1 MEAPQAVLQW
11 DRGVMGAEC
20 DRAANVRADVEAYL
34 GRTVFTAEGSLIVR
48 VRLTRVEDNGRMRVV
63 ARVTQETSDGRAWG
77 EREVEGGASC
87 ESLDEPL
94 TLVVALLVDAPAE
107 PPTQPAASELTPP
120 PAERPTPRAPTAS
133 EPPPSD
139 TGEIETAP
147 SLEQATAPPGHVA
160 LLAFGWLSMG
170 ILPSAAAGA
179 GMVASFKPRGFWGLG
194 FEVGGLLP
202 QRLALGSGTLE
213 TSLVMLSAT
222 LCPLQGTGDQMW
234 WSACGNLGAARLHAR
249 SRHVLEARAR
259 SDWFAVPG
267 VAVRGGRVLGRH
279 LLLSAGLEALFPVSP
294 DYYVYRSPEGEKQL
308 AFEPSRLTITAQ
320 LGVGWLLE

>member
-11 DRGVMGAEC
+11 DRGALEAEC
-20 DRAANVRADVEAYL
+20 ERAATVQADVEAYL
-34 GRTVFTAEGSLIVR
+34 GRAVFTADGSLVVR
-48 VRLTRVEDNGRMRVV
+48 VRLARVEDNGRVRVV

-94 TLVVALLVDAPAE
+94 TLVVALLVDAPTP
-107 PPTQPAASELTPP
+107 PPTDPAPSEVAAP
-120 PAERPTPRAPTAS
+120 PAERPTPRAPAAP
-133 EPPPSD
+133 EPSD

-147 SLEQATAPPGHVA
+147 GLEHATASPGHVA

-170 ILPSAAAGA
+170 ILPSAAGGA
-179 GMVASFKPRGFWGLG
+179 GVLASIKPRGFWGLG
-194 FEVGGLLP
+194 LEAGGLLP

-213 TSLVMLSAT
+213 TSLLMLSGNV
-222 LCPLQGTGDQMW
+222 CPLQGVADGLW
-234 WSACGNLGAARLHAR
+234 WSACGSLGAARLHAR
-249 SRHVLEARAR
+249 SRQVLEARTR

-267 VAVRGGRVLGRH
+267 VAVRGGRVMGRH

-308 AFEPSRLTITAQ
+308 AFEPSRLMITAQ
-320 LGVGWLLE
+320 LGLGWLLE